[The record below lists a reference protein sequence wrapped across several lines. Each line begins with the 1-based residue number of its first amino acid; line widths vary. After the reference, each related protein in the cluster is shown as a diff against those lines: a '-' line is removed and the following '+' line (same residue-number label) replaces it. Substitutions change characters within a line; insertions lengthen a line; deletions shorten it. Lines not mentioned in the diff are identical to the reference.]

1 MMCLASMNLLQYQ
14 VALRQSSLLT
24 QELAEC
30 SDSSVAECDEENSDL
45 DDV

>member
-1 MMCLASMNLLQYQ
+1 MMCMASLNLIQYE

-24 QELAEC
+24 QDLAES
-30 SDSSVAECDEENSDL
+30 SDSAVAECDEENSDL